1 MQEISEHEWVNM
13 IEESEHI
20 AAQQMAAAGKSEVKT
35 DQLFAPQ
42 KPIESIAVENSIEQ
56 VQKIIEEQSKKEEV
70 VKEIE
75 PPRAQPKRNIPHM
88 PMALQPQAGFGSPQ
102 EEIDR
107 LYDYMT
113 KQIECSDLHYVG
125 TAGNKGTY
133 QDGAYAGC
141 LEEGWW
147 PKKGEPCLG
156 YSFGIDYEWSWDE
169 GMEALGCQV
178 HSFDPGMY
186 DEPEHAKH
194 SELIYFHRYGLG
206 DVDSDALYQTAL
218 RDYAYRKKYG
228 DAKLNELRKWKVRTL
243 PSIIDELGH
252 RGRIIDAVKIDI
264 EGPRHGY
271 EDKTIKSI
279 LETGAWKCI
288 RQLSLELHVFG
299 PAKDANYIRL
309 QFSVMK
315 ALEDHG
321 FKLFDVKESFGR
333 DMSDIKQKITTEKT
347 ELLWCLGW
355 WNPNVVPC
363 E

>member
-1 MQEISEHEWVNM
+1 M

-113 KQIECSDLHYVG
+113 KQIECPDLHYVG